1 MESVS
6 EILLPL
12 LESVPDLSQV
22 SNAINLFPC
31 TSSHPLGC
39 INAQYYATTWNEMT

>member
-6 EILLPL
+6 EILLSL

-22 SNAINLFPC
+22 SNAVNLFPY
-31 TSSHPLGC
+31 TYSNPLSC
-39 INAQYYATTWNEMT
+39 INAQYYAATWNEMT